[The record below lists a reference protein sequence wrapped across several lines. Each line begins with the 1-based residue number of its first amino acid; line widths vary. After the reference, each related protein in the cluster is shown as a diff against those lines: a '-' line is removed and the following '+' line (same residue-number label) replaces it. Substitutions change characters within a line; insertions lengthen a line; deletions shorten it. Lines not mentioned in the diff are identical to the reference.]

1 MKKAL
6 EAVDQLDAALTLEK
20 VRLQGVGGAGCVGAT
35 SSGGDRSRAV

>member
-20 VRLQGVGGAGCVGAT
+20 VGGGWCAGCAGAGQAW
-35 SSGGDRSRAV
+35 